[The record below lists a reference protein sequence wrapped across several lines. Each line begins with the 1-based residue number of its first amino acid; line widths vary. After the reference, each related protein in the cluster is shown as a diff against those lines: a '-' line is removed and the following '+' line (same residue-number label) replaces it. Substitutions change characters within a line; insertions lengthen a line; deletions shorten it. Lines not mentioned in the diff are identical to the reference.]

1 MKAEGEGMVRE
12 REFVKMRSQ
21 GVCEL
26 DLANQWK
33 KSKRNYVEKILFHSS
48 HNENGG

>member
-12 REFVKMRSQ
+12 RECVKMRSQ

-33 KSKRNYVEKILFHSS
+33 KCKQNYVEKIFFVS
-48 HNENGG
+48 